1 LRVLYSKK
9 NLIIKSKS
17 NRPVLQVAC
26 GAPKASNLPDLQR
39 LTHVSNEGGVSIK
52 RSIAPM
58 SSAQQWPPSIFL
70 PAGDVNPAAAPAEQ
84 ELQAK
89 LLVVMMSTH
98 PRLGATS
105 GLNVL
110 TEENVMMIINLT
122 EMKSIQGCL
131 RGKFMAVV
139 LTIEDG
145 DGHYRPICVHG
156 AGRVHV
162 SINKKQHPAQSCF
175 DVAKPPAQIALK
187 WAHAADALGGNPHQ
201 WKEQAATALSD
212 LGKQPPGF
220 KCLRP
225 FSGGNPNN
233 MAVMGLKDGIR
244 TNGDCFFDCLRLAIQ
259 SSTGRTVT
267 VERLRKITSSLIT
280 QEEWN
285 HHLKESYMAATA
297 AGLRGDAPVDENTTL
312 EDCQGV
318 IARPGGAY
326 VDEGLVP
333 KICGYLG
340 LEGVALVDTEGKTP
354 DSWYRVLYSARGHAQ
369 AGPESSSGAATGDA
383 DDAGHQPDLQQPD
396 VPGLADT
403 PAEMPAPAQTQGQG
417 QQGDGAGA
425 GAGAAQAGPESSS
438 GAATGDA
445 DDAGH
450 QPDVA
455 AAAPAV
461 GPAAGT
467 VGGRAG
473 SGDSG
478 RPQHRGRRAPTPCA
492 IRKWLRERY
501 EVTASSCGVKTFM
514 TDLLEAAGASD
525 GIDVADVSS
534 EQTLSAAI
542 NKAVQAQFGIPKSK
556 AGVVRHPTIPGRMVP
571 MKPHFRGLQL
581 KSN

>member
-1 LRVLYSKK
+1 
-9 NLIIKSKS
+9 
-17 NRPVLQVAC
+17 
-26 GAPKASNLPDLQR
+26 
-39 LTHVSNEGGVSIK
+39 
-52 RSIAPM
+52 M
-58 SSAQQWPPSIFL
+58 SSAQQWTPSIFL

-139 LTIEDG
+139 LTIVDG

-201 WKEQAATALSD
+201 WKEQAATALSY

-383 DDAGHQPDLQQPD
+383 DDAGHQPD
-396 VPGLADT
+396 
-403 PAEMPAPAQTQGQG
+403 
-417 QQGDGAGA
+417 
-425 GAGAAQAGPESSS
+425 
-438 GAATGDA
+438 
-445 DDAGH
+445 
-450 QPDVA
+450 VA

-501 EVTASSCGVKTFM
+501 EVTASSYGVKTFM

-571 MKPHFRGLQL
+571 VKPHFRGLQL